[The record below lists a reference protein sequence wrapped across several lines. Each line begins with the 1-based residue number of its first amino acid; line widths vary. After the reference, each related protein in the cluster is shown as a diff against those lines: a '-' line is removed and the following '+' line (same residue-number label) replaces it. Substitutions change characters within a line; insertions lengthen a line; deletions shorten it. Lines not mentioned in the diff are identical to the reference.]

1 MRRRNIPTLWTT
13 LMVLVVGAGAFLTA
27 AGCQGNNRLET
38 IELKVGE
45 DIYTVEVARTPE
57 QRQKGLMHRE
67 TLGGYEGMLFVFE
80 RDQHLSFWM
89 KNTTVP
95 LSIAYIA
102 RDGTIKSI
110 FDMRPLSEQP
120 VESGYAVRYAL
131 ELPQGAFERSG
142 SKVGDTI
149 EIPDRFE

>member
-1 MRRRNIPTLWTT
+1 MPTLWTT
-13 LMVLVVGAGAFLTA
+13 LMVLVVGAGGFLTA
-27 AGCQGNNRLET
+27 AGCQDNDRLET

-45 DIYTVEVARTPE
+45 DIYTVEVAGTPE
-57 QRQKGLMHRE
+57 QRQKGLMHRDS
-67 TLGGYEGMLFVFE
+67 LGEYEGMLFVFE

-102 RDGTIKSI
+102 REGTIKSI
-110 FDMRPLSEQP
+110 FDMRPLSEQS

-149 EIPDRFE
+149 EIPDRFQ

>member
-1 MRRRNIPTLWTT
+1 MRSRTIPKVWTT
-13 LMVLVVGAGAFLTA
+13 LMVLIIGAGGFLTT
-27 AGCQGNNRLET
+27 AGCQSSGRLET
-38 IELKVGE
+38 IELKVGK

-57 QRQKGLMHRE
+57 ERQKGLMNRE
-67 TLGGYEGMLFVFE
+67 SLGDYEGMLFVFE

-110 FDMRPLSEQP
+110 FDMRPLSEQS

-149 EIPDRFE
+149 EIPDRF

>member
-1 MRRRNIPTLWTT
+1 MKKMSTPKLRAT
-13 LMVLVVGAGAFLTA
+13 LMIMIIGTCGFLTA
-27 AGCQGNNRLET
+27 AGCQSDARLET
-38 IELKVGE
+38 IELKVGK
-45 DIYTVEVARTPE
+45 DIYTVEIARTPE
-57 QRQKGLMHRE
+57 QRQKGLMHRDA
-67 TLGGYEGMLFVFE
+67 LDDYEGMLFVFE

-142 SKVGDTI
+142 AKVGDAI
-149 EIPDRFE
+149 VIPERFK